1 MARSSYQS
9 ISDEF
14 PGDDNNGRRGSNS
27 ESDSDEEQDRNWRHF
42 VYGI

>member
-14 PGDDNNGRRGSNS
+14 PDDDNTGRRRSNL
-27 ESDSDEEQDRNWRHF
+27 ESDFDEEQDRNWKHF